1 MVLGSRLDGG
11 SQIVSVRIRKTIQSI
26 KEIVGDHSDSDIYAM
41 LQETNMDP
49 NETAQNLLNQGPFH
63 EVKRRR
69 DKRKE
74 HTGYGGSGDT
84 KKGVEHNVQWTKSHT
99 SWDQNTQRDGFTGK
113 PAPGI
118 SREFRVVRDNRV
130 NQSTNRDV
138 KPESIQHSASG
149 SEQVVSNVLE
159 NSSAWVPINEK
170 NMVSKNS
177 EEHIPSRGGNELC
190 HSGADHAKD
199 AGSGGSHR
207 PSPPKETHPTVSTS
221 QAQKEVHNSL
231 KSQSKLT
238 STNSIIGMYCSSDP
252 VHVPSPSSRS
262 AGTVGAIRREVGAVG
277 VRKLSYNYSTSH
289 SSVSSGSFSV
299 PLSGKDT
306 SLLSNSSIQSAAM
319 SKNNQLIHTPSE
331 PILSSTSFSRSF
343 SVGQH
348 HSRQPVGHR
357 KAMQSNM
364 QWKPKSIQKATASS
378 PGVIGTASSSPHAD
392 GSCSSNPADV
402 PGLSEK
408 LSQINI
414 LETQHVII
422 PQHLRV
428 PESERTEL
436 TFGSF
441 GADFESTKGS
451 TSASQ
456 ASENAQETSDEP
468 TVSIL
473 ATGPVDSSK
482 DASAADLGD
491 VVDGQ
496 SRTSQPDSTT
506 SSLESEEAQPG
517 NNKSLSPQNVE
528 SFEEI
533 GLVQSP
539 SPRYSSA
546 EPQQLQ
552 NSSTLS
558 SFQAYEPQ
566 MSYDAPF
573 FRTMMEEHVS
583 SQGLST
589 LSEAL
594 NSYAVS
600 SSPSSSIAMVQQPP
614 PIQPPQ
620 QQVAQLYPQVQ
631 IPHYPNFVPYRQ
643 FFSPVYVPQMAM
655 PNYSSNPA
663 YPHPSNGNNYFLMPG
678 ANSHITAG
686 SMKYATSQYKP
697 VPVGSP
703 TGYGNYAN
711 PAGFTINSPGTIGS
725 AAGLEDVSRIKYKD
739 NSLYVPTPQAET
751 SDIWI
756 QTPRELSSLQSA
768 PYYNL
773 SGQAPHAVFMPTHAG
788 HASFNAAAQSSHIQY
803 PGLYHPPQPA
813 SIASPHQMVHQQAP
827 SALGASVGVGVA
839 APGPQVGAYQQPQLG
854 HLNWTANF

>member
-118 SREFRVVRDNRV
+118 SQEFRIVRDNRV
-130 NQSTNRDV
+130 NQSTNRNV

-159 NSSAWVPINEK
+159 NSSAWVPINQK

-177 EEHIPSRGGNELC
+177 EEHIPSRGGNEPC
-190 HSGADHAKD
+190 RSGADHAKD

-207 PSPPKETHPTVSTS
+207 PLLPKETHTTVTTS
-221 QAQKEVHNSL
+221 QAQKEVHNSS

-252 VHVPSPSSRS
+252 VHVPSRSSRS

-277 VRKLSYNYSTSH
+277 VWKQSYNYSTSY

-306 SLLSNSSIQSAAM
+306 SLLAKSSIHSAAM
-319 SKNNQLIHTPSE
+319 SKNNQLIQIPSSE
-331 PILSSTSFSRSF
+331 PILSSTPFSRSF
-343 SVGQH
+343 LVGQH

-357 KAMQSNM
+357 KAMQ
-364 QWKPKSIQKATASS
+364 WKPKLIQKATAIS
-378 PGVIGTASSSPHAD
+378 PGVIATASSSPHAE
-392 GSCSSNPADV
+392 GSGSSNQADV

-408 LSQINI
+408 LSQIDI

-422 PQHLRV
+422 PQHLQV

-441 GADFESTKGS
+441 GAGFESTKGF
-451 TSASQ
+451 TSSSQ
-456 ASENAQETSDEP
+456 ASENAQEMSDEP
-468 TVSIL
+468 TLGIL

-482 DASAADLGD
+482 DASAADQGD

-517 NNKSLSPQNVE
+517 NRESLSPQNIE
-528 SFEEI
+528 SFDEI

-558 SFQAYEPQ
+558 SLQAYEPQ

-573 FRTMMEEHVS
+573 FRTMMEENVS
-583 SQGLST
+583 SQGLSS

-614 PIQPPQ
+614 PIQPQQ

-631 IPHYPNFVPYRQ
+631 ISHYPNFVPYRQ

-678 ANSHITAG
+678 ANSPITAG
-686 SMKYATSQYKP
+686 SMKYATSRYKP

-703 TGYGNYAN
+703 TGYGSYAN

-739 NSLYVPTPQAET
+739 NSLHVPTPQAET

-788 HASFNAAAQSSHIQY
+788 HASFNAAAQSSHVQY
-803 PGLYHPPQPA
+803 PGLYHPPQQA
-813 SIASPHQMVHQQAP
+813 SIASPHQMVHQQPP

-839 APGPQVGAYQQPQLG
+839 TPGPQVGAYQQPQLG
-854 HLNWTANF
+854 HLNWTPNF